1 VRYSV
6 RYECADKNWIVT
18 DSANADQVMSVHM
31 SKTDAYRQAYA
42 EQARWRKFDPVAKHL
57 ARIRKVISQTLVVG

>member
-1 VRYSV
+1 MRYSV

-18 DSANADQVMSVHM
+18 DSDNADQVMSVHM

-42 EQARWRKFDPVAKHL
+42 EQERWRKFDPVAKHL
-57 ARIRKVISQTLVVG
+57 VRIRKVISQTLVVG